1 MTISKLITVAVAMTA
16 TALTLSASEP
26 KEIFEK
32 TCSKCHGLDGKGDTK
47 MGKKLEIKD
56 FTTAAFQGTFTD
68 KQAASAIKEGIKDGD
83 KIRMKAYDDLSDAE
97 ITGLVAYVRAL
108 KK

>member
-1 MTISKLITVAVAMTA
+1 MMTSKLIAVAMTA
-16 TALTLSASEP
+16 TALTLSAAEP

-32 TCSKCHGLDGKGDTK
+32 ICSKCHGLEGKGDTK

-56 FTTAAFQGTFTD
+56 FTTAAYQGTFTD
-68 KQAASAIKEGIKDGD
+68 QQAASAIKGGIKDGD
-83 KIRMKAYDDLSDAE
+83 KIRMKAYDEFSDAE
-97 ITGLVAYVRAL
+97 ITGLVAHVRAF